1 MSKQCK
7 RCGEDKPLAEF
18 RKTRR
23 YTNKKGVTKQYRS
36 TLCSPCDKE
45 YSRETVER
53 FRDNNPDWKAKQ
65 STAYKK
71 WYGNNKP
78 VMRAHMVAYR
88 NRKDQRTPAWADEA
102 AVAGFYHEAQRLSE
116 LTGIQFH
123 VDHIIPLHGK
133 LVSGLHVENN
143 LQLIPANENLSK
155 GNRVDL
161 EKI

>member
-23 YTNKKGVTKQYRS
+23 HRNRPSAHPIK
-36 TLCSPCDKE
+36 
-45 YSRETVER
+45 
-53 FRDNNPDWKAKQ
+53 
-65 STAYKK
+65 STA
-71 WYGNNKP
+71 
-78 VMRAHMVAYR
+78 
-88 NRKDQRTPAWADEA
+88 E
-102 AVAGFYHEAQRLSE
+102 RLSNGSGITTRTGKPAE
-116 LTGIQFH
+116 HCVQKWWIGLTWLRTAIARISAHQRGLMRRRSPGSTMRHSDSASAGIQFH